1 MRPSAQLIAAIL
13 FSLLLLPPDG
23 AKASTVL
30 DQSYLV
36 TNNSG
41 LGTTALLFP
50 SFRRAQTFTVGLA
63 GTLVEVDVAVDP
75 MSLFAGKSAILN
87 LLSTVAGVPTSVL
100 QTSPTVNSA
109 LVNGFMD
116 FAVSLPVIV
125 GEVLAFELVESN
137 SGYFIFS
144 SIPGTYPGGADF
156 IINTDVGINSFT
168 GVHRWRRRLPHI
180 RGYRYFS
187 GNSSP
192 RRSPALRHRPRRV
205 GSVWL
210 AQEAESASSGLTKT
224 TT

>member
-137 SGYFIFS
+137 SGYLIFS

-168 GVHRWRRRLPHI
+168 AFTGGDADFRTFVDTGTSAATPLPAALPLFATGLGALGLFGWRRKRK
-180 RGYRYFS
+180 
-187 GNSSP
+187 
-192 RRSPALRHRPRRV
+192 
-205 GSVWL
+205 
-210 AQEAESASSGLTKT
+210 AQAAA
-224 TT
+224 